1 MTEFRIPLPFAC
13 EEPRSVPP
21 LTDPFRLEDDGRLAV
36 LYLPEG
42 STVRLVA
49 HYGLPSSHD
58 TPDPYLALEWT
69 LPEHGAQ
76 STLYWNGDGVSDG
89 WDWGS
94 NNPPDEPK
102 KEKATHM
109 PRNTRIYSDP
119 LLDALHALPGVSG
132 CYAHHDTDQPYR
144 AWFDVEGAALAR
156 VLPLLAQSV
165 ATNYAGHPFR
175 LLVDD
180 TGDGSSIGP
189 IGSVVFCFESILCG
203 PRVEGQ
209 VAALGAFIATHAHE
223 VPS

>member
-1 MTEFRIPLPFAC
+1 VTEFRILLPFPC

-21 LTDPFRLEDDGRLAV
+21 LTDPFRLEEDGRLAV

-42 STVRLVA
+42 STVRLIA

-94 NNPPDEPK
+94 NNPPDEP
-102 KEKATHM
+102 EKAM
-109 PRNTRIYSDP
+109 PMLRNTRILSDP
-119 LLDALHALPGVSG
+119 LLDALNALPGVSAR
-132 CYAHHDTDQPYR
+132 YAAVRDLEPYR
-144 AWFDVEGAALAR
+144 AWFAVQAGALAR

-180 TGDGSSIGP
+180 TGDGESIGP
-189 IGSVVFCFESILCG
+189 VGTVVFCFESLAG
-203 PRVEGQ
+203 AGEQ
-209 VAALGAFIATHAHE
+209 VVALGEFITRHSHE